1 MDNPIVSKTVAC
13 RRCRCEQTIT
23 APVTAFMAWESGVL
37 IQEALPMLNAGQ
49 REMLISGTCDDCWT
63 EMFGE
68 PEDEFEENFINN

>member
-1 MDNPIVSKTVAC
+1 MDNPVTTKLAVC
-13 RRCRCEQTIT
+13 YRCGVGQTIT

-49 REMLISGTCDDCWT
+49 REMLISQTCDDCWT

-68 PEDEFEENFINN
+68 SEDDFEENWVNN